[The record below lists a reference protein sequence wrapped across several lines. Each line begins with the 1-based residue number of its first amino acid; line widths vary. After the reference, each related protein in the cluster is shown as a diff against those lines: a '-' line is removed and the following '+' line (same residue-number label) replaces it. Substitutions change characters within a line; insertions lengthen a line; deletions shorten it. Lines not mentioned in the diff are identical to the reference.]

1 MGSLEPTNQLTVREN
16 IEMLFPDDNPML
28 FMDGF
33 DDAIIGYCDKE
44 MKVIYSATKIIDELM
59 SQGMTDEEAIEHFEY
74 NIDCA
79 YVGKHTPIICKDGV
93 LYLS

>member
-1 MGSLEPTNQLTVREN
+1 MGLIEPTNQLTVREN
-16 IEMLFPDDNPML
+16 IEMLFPDENPML
-28 FMDGF
+28 FMDGL

-59 SQGMTDEEAIEHFEY
+59 HQGMNDEEAIEYFEY

-79 YVGKHTPIICKDGV
+79 YIGKHTPIICQDGV
-93 LYLS
+93 LYL